1 MIDVWTV
8 CWRAPLDKHNDRA
21 MISLNQLKTNANARP
36 LMLFCVVT
44 TCVEMKPLPVPLVWI
59 FRLLDST
66 CIYRNSGMW
75 FEVTV
80 FIKPYKH
87 FISFHTIFWA
97 SSKLIFFR
105 MRDYFRSRST
115 TQLPSTEYNFRQ
127 HLLHH
132 NTSFIAFSVNEL
144 KRHHLERHPQPMKAN
159 TPLIQINFHSIFIQI
174 VEQDMVWENARCTA
188 RHVTIVRDNIISWAC
203 AGRKRKYMGQCQP
216 EKSMIVSLRY
226 L

>member
-1 MIDVWTV
+1 MIWSYYFYKTV
-8 CWRAPLDKHNDRA
+8 QAFFFFPHDFLSFIEINFDFH
-21 MISLNQLKTNANARP
+21 
-36 LMLFCVVT
+36 
-44 TCVEMKPLPVPLVWI
+44 LVG
-59 FRLLDST
+59 RGS
-66 CIYRNSGMW
+66 
-75 FEVTV
+75 
-80 FIKPYKH
+80 
-87 FISFHTIFWA
+87 
-97 SSKLIFFR
+97 
-105 MRDYFRSRST
+105 MRDYFLSRST

-203 AGRKRKYMGQCQP
+203 AGRKRKYMGPCQP
-216 EKSMIVSLRY
+216 EKSMIVSLRC